1 MEVTPIKRTIS
12 AMSGDGVVAHNRR
25 TYTAE
30 NVDPTRT
37 HLNIEY
43 CYTPIEQAYH
53 ELFDEALAEFNAKQ
67 KRKDRCIENYYEKI
81 RDGKQEKTFYEVI
94 FQVGNRE
101 DMSAEGEN
109 AELAKTILDKFYR
122 SFLERNS
129 QLHVYSAHLHM
140 DEATPHLHIDFIPF
154 TTGSKRGLSTRVSLK
169 QALADQGITGEGR
182 SLTERDLWV
191 QKEKE
196 ALAEIMLEHGIEW
209 EQKGEQREHLSV
221 LEYKR
226 EKRQEELAE
235 LTQQTEQKAQEY
247 SALEKKVEKIQKQ
260 NVAIEAVEKI
270 EAKPMVLSSKVTL
283 ERSEYESLSTAAKKY
298 VAQEKKEHKLQ
309 KALDAAHK
317 LIAELKNTVADLT
330 RKLAA
335 ATKELAEYKSVRNKL
350 NAANVEQENE
360 RLRNRLR
367 TYEDVIS
374 RNNLWSYFSRYRG
387 KTPTKDEAR

>member
-1 MEVTPIKRTIS
+1 MTPIKRTIS

-94 FQVGNRE
+94 FQVGNKD
-101 DMSAEGEN
+101 DMGAASEN
-109 AELAKTILDKFYR
+109 GALAKEILDKFYH
-122 SFLERNS
+122 SFLERNP

-209 EQKGEQREHLSV
+209 EQKGEHKEHLSV
-221 LEYKR
+221 LEFKR
-226 EKRQEELAE
+226 EKRKEELAE
-235 LTQQTEQKAQEY
+235 LEQSIERVQ
-247 SALEKKVEKIQKQ
+247 QKQ
-260 NVAIEAVEKI
+260 VSIKAVEQI
-270 EAKPMVLSSKVTL
+270 ETKPLPLTSKVAVDKEDFQNL
-283 ERSEYESLSTAAKKY
+283 VTAAQKF
-298 VAQEKKEHKLQ
+298 VVQEKQESRLKRLLKDAKKTISDL
-309 KALDAAHK
+309 KAKVDSLV
-317 LIAELKNTVADLT
+317 AELDSVKG
-330 RKLAA
+330 
-335 ATKELAEYKSVRNKL
+335 ELAQYRSSRGQLRTTEL
-350 NAANVEQENE
+350 EQDNDY
-360 RLRNRLR
+360 LRRKIR
-367 TYEDVIS
+367 TYEEVIS
-374 RNNLWSYFSRYRG
+374 RNNLWIYFS
-387 KTPTKDEAR
+387 KSKLKNQARDGRR